1 MRMTRMAA
9 LGATALV
16 LLVSACSS
24 GGSSSS
30 PSASAAA
37 AASAPASVAP
47 ASETASGAASEPA
60 SLGPSVASLLVL
72 GGPPECPTRPFC
84 QQGLE
89 QTYGLQF
96 KEFKPLDVA
105 GPLTVEALK
114 NNDIQVGMLLTSDPA
129 YAANGFVLLQDDK
142 HLQLADNLVPILRKD
157 IVDANPDVATLLN
170 PVTAKITQGELTALN
185 QAVTTDGQSSADAAK
200 KWLTD
205 NGFLPG
211 AGGSGKG
218 DVTVGSTNFYE
229 QEVLA
234 EVYAQVLEANGY
246 TVDRKF
252 QLGAREVVFPALEKG
267 DIDLLVEYAASAL
280 EYVNKS
286 AGEATTDVAATVAKL
301 NEHLG
306 PLGLVALDPAP
317 ATDQNGFAVT
327 ADTAS
332 QYSLTNL
339 SDLAKPAPAQ

>member
-9 LGATALV
+9 LGATSLV

-24 GGSSSS
+24 GGSSST
-30 PSASAAA
+30 PAATT
-37 AASAPASVAP
+37 AASTAATAAP
-47 ASETASGAASEPA
+47 ASEPA
-60 SLGPSVASLLVL
+60 SEPASAGPSIASQLVL

-89 QTYGLQF
+89 KTYGITF

-114 NNDIQVGMLLTSDPA
+114 SGDVQVGMLLTSDPA
-129 YAANGFVLLQDDK
+129 YATNGFVLLQDDK
-142 HLQLADNLVPILRKD
+142 KLQLADNLVPVLSKA

-170 PVTAKITQGELTALN
+170 AATAKVTQSELTALN
-185 QAVTTDGQSSADAAK
+185 KAVTVDGQTSAEAAAQ
-200 KWLTD
+200 WLTD
-205 NGFLPG
+205 NDLLP
-211 AGGSGKG
+211 AAAVPSRNQE
-218 DVTVGSTNFYE
+218 VTVGSTNFYE

-234 EVYAQVLEANGY
+234 EVFAQVLEANGF
-246 TVDRKF
+246 TVERKF

-267 DIDLLVEYAASAL
+267 DIDLLVEYAATAL

-286 AGEATTDVAATVAKL
+286 AGEATTDATATVAKL
-301 NEHLG
+301 NEHLAAR
-306 PLGLVALDPAP
+306 GLVALEPAS

-327 ADTAS
+327 TDTAT

-339 SDLAKPAPAQ
+339 SDLANPAP

>member
-9 LGATALV
+9 LGATSLV
-16 LLVSACSS
+16 LLVSACAS
-24 GGSSSS
+24 GGSSST
-30 PSASAAA
+30 PAATSAG
-37 AASAPASVAP
+37 ASTPASVAP
-47 ASETASGAASEPA
+47 ASEPASEPA
-60 SLGPSVASLLVL
+60 SAGPSIASQLVL

-89 QTYGLQF
+89 KTYGITF

-114 NNDIQVGMLLTSDPA
+114 NGDVQVGMLLTSDPA
-129 YAANGFVLLQDDK
+129 YATNGFVLLQDDK
-142 HLQLADNLVPILRKD
+142 KLQLADNLVPVLSKA

-170 PVTAKITQGELTALN
+170 SATAKVTQSELTALN
-185 QAVTTDGQSSADAAK
+185 KAVTVDGQTSAEAATQ
-200 KWLTD
+200 WLTD
-205 NGFLPG
+205 NELLPATAVPSRG
-211 AGGSGKG
+211 Q
-218 DVTVGSTNFYE
+218 DITVGSANFYE

-234 EVYAQVLEANGY
+234 EVFAQVLEANGF
-246 TVDRKF
+246 TVERKF

-267 DIDLLVEYAASAL
+267 DIDLLVEYAATAL

-286 AGEATTDVAATVAKL
+286 AGEATTDATANVAKL
-301 NEHLG
+301 NEHLAA
-306 PLGLVALDPAP
+306 LGLVALEPAS

-327 ADTAS
+327 TDTAT

-339 SDLAKPAPAQ
+339 SDLANPAP

>member
-9 LGATALV
+9 LGATTLV

-24 GGSSSS
+24 GGSSS
-30 PSASAAA
+30 PSASTAAA
-37 AASAPASVAP
+37 ASVPASAPASAP
-47 ASETASGAASEPA
+47 ASEPA
-60 SLGPSVASLLVL
+60 SAPASAGPSVASLLVL

-84 QQGLE
+84 EQGLE
-89 QTYGLQF
+89 KTYGLTF

-142 HLQLADNLVPILRKD
+142 HLQLADNLVPILQKS

-234 EVYAQVLEANGY
+234 EIYAQVLEANGY
-246 TVDRKF
+246 NVDRKF

-267 DIDLLVEYAASAL
+267 DIDLLVEYAATAL
-280 EYVNKS
+280 EYVNKG
-286 AGEATTDVAATVAKL
+286 AGEATSDAAATTAKL
-301 NEHLG
+301 NERLA
-306 PLGLVALDPAP
+306 PLGLVALDPAS

-332 QYSLTNL
+332 QYALTNL
-339 SDLAKPAPAQ
+339 SDLAKPAP